1 MALPRI
7 SARASHFHLFAAK
20 MRAAQLPDLA
30 IRIFEQHYNMLL
42 AGATGFIDH
51 HEAGLVGQLPD
62 YMDLDRAYETAG
74 QAALAH
80 TVMLKLNGG
89 LGTTMG
95 MSGPKS
101 LLPVKDGLSFL
112 DIIVRQVLH
121 FRRQSGVRLPLML
134 MNSYNTQAETMAA
147 LAQYPDFE
155 QELPVDFVQGK
166 RPKIWKERLTP
177 AEWPDDPDK
186 EWCPPGHGD
195 IYVAL
200 VTTGMLQTLLDA
212 GFEYLF
218 VSNSDNLGAVLDTR
232 ILGYFA
238 KERIPFLMEV
248 ANRTPSDSKGGH
260 LSRRPDGQLILRELS
275 QCPPDELPLFQDIGR
290 YRYFNTNNLWVHLPT
305 LAQVLAEHDHILD
318 LPLIRNEKPVDP
330 IAPAS
335 PRVYQLETAMGSAI
349 SLFPGAQ
356 ALCVPRFRFIP
367 VKKTSD
373 LLLLWSDVYQLTP
386 DYVLRLAPARR
397 TYPPRRP
404 PLVFLDDRYYAMI
417 TDLQQRFPH
426 GAPSLI
432 EATEMRVEGNIYF
445 GKNVVMDGSVQLI
458 HEEPDPA
465 TIPDG
470 ARLTGTV
477 VLNKSEEEA
486 SAGDTP

>member
-1 MALPRI
+1 MTIPRI
-7 SARASHFHLFAAK
+7 SARTSYFNQFADK
-20 MRAAQLPDLA
+20 MRAAALPDLA
-30 IRIFEQHYNMLL
+30 IRIFEQHYNQLL
-42 AGATGFIDH
+42 AGATGYIDR
-51 HEAGLVGQLPD
+51 HEAGAAGQIPD
-62 YMDLDRAYETAG
+62 YQDLDADYEAAG
-74 QAALAH
+74 QAALAR

-101 LLPVKDGLSFL
+101 LLPVKQDLTFL

-121 FRRQSGVRLPLML
+121 FRQQSGVRLPLLL
-134 MNSYNTQAETMAA
+134 MNSYNTHDDTMAA
-147 LAQYPDFE
+147 LAAYSEFE
-155 QELPVDFVQGK
+155 QDLPAAFVQGK
-166 RPKIWKERLTP
+166 RPKIRVDSLGP
-177 AEWPDDPDK
+177 IAWPDDPEK

-195 IYVAL
+195 IYVSL

-212 GFEYLF
+212 GFETLF

-238 KERIPFLMEV
+238 QERIPFLMEV
-248 ANRTPSDSKGGH
+248 ANRTAADSKGGH

-275 QCPPDELPLFQDIGR
+275 QCPPEELSLFQDVAR

-305 LAQVLAEHDHILD
+305 LARVLAEHDNILD

-330 IAPAS
+330 TDPSS

-356 ALCVPRFRFIP
+356 ALCVPRIRFIP

-373 LLLLWSDVYQLTP
+373 LLLLWSDVYQMTP
-386 DYVLRLAPARR
+386 DFGLRLAPARQ

-404 PLVFLDDRYYAMI
+404 PLIYLDDRYYGMI
-417 TDLQQRFPH
+417 ADLQQRFPH
-426 GAPSLI
+426 GAPSLLQCT
-432 EATEMRVEGNIYF
+432 ALRVEGDIFF
-445 GKNVVMDGSVQLI
+445 GKGVVVEGDVRLTNQGS
-458 HEEPDPA
+458 DPM

-470 ARLTGTV
+470 AVFNG
-477 VLNKSEEEA
+477 S
-486 SAGDTP
+486 GQ